1 MGSTRLQD
9 TPVSGAVG
17 AGGDIPD
24 VLYDNATYVFSSA
37 ISAGVNAFGSWVQIL
52 ADVGTGKKLVGINVV
67 VRSAMAETNIAEIEV
82 GEGAAASEV
91 AVSRI
96 NTLGTGVIHWI
107 FIPLNRTLTNNARI
121 SVRVRD
127 NIGAAI
133 VYRIMIMV
141 SDA

>member
-1 MGSTRLQD
+1 MGGFSPQGSAA
-9 TPVSGAVG
+9 PAAAG

-24 VLYDNATYVFSSA
+24 QLYDNATYVLSNPS
-37 ISAGVNAFGSWVQIL
+37 SAGVNTFGSWVQIL
-52 ADVGTGKKLVGINVV
+52 ADVGTGKKLVGITVV
-67 VRSAMAETNIAEIEV
+67 VGSTTTDTDIAEIEV

-121 SVRVRD
+121 SVRARD
-127 NIGAAI
+127 DIGSAVA
-133 VYRIMIMV
+133 YRIMIMV

>member
-1 MGSTRLQD
+1 MGGTKLQAA
-9 TPVSGAVG
+9 VQAVG
-17 AGGDIPD
+17 GTGGDIPD
-24 VLYDNATYVFSSA
+24 VLYDNSTYVLKSA
-37 ISAGVNAFGSWVQIL
+37 ISAGVNTFGSWVQIL
-52 ADVGTGKKLVGINVV
+52 ADVGTGKKLVGITVV
-67 VRSAMAETNIAEIEV
+67 VRSDVLETTIAEIEV

-96 NTLGTGVIHWI
+96 NTIGTGVLHWI

-127 NIGAAI
+127 DIGAARA
-133 VYRIMIMV
+133 YRIMIMV

>member
-1 MGSTRLQD
+1 MGGFPPQG
-9 TPVSGAVG
+9 SGGGGTQTG
-17 AGGDIPD
+17 AGDIPD
-24 VLYDNATYVFSSA
+24 QLYDNATYVLKSA
-37 ISAGVNAFGSWVQIL
+37 ISAGVNTFGSWVQIL
-52 ADVGTGKKLVGINVV
+52 ADVGTGKKLVGITVIV
-67 VRSAMAETNIAEIEV
+67 KTATTDTNIAEIEV

-121 SVRVRD
+121 SVRARD
-127 NIGAAI
+127 DIGVAI
-133 VYRIMIMV
+133 AYRIMIMV